1 VRNVVVDV
9 SFFTCAPVGV
19 SPVFFQKA
27 KMSEEKNLSSLHD
40 QLQQEAAKLV
50 R

>member
-1 VRNVVVDV
+1 LLALLFIFVL
-9 SFFTCAPVGV
+9 
-19 SPVFFQKA
+19 FQKA
-27 KMSEEKNLSSLHD
+27 EMSEEKNLSSLHD